1 MASEMISHG
10 GRALAFARERKID
23 YRDVLDF
30 SANINPLGP
39 SPKALAAI
47 RDGLD
52 LIAVYP
58 DEMSSRL
65 TRRLSEHLHVPADCI
80 LPGNGATEL
89 LYFWLR
95 AVRPRSATLIVPTFS
110 EYHRALQ
117 SAEVHTR
124 TVVLKPEDDFRLPSI
139 DPATDV
145 VILTNPNNPSAAFA
159 PPDFMRDWL
168 RQIRPSTQIMV
179 DEAFVEFTAQP
190 SIVRYI
196 EEFPNLWVLRSM
208 TKFYAI
214 PGLRLG
220 YLAGLR
226 VPSIAGVRE
235 PWQVSNLAEVAGVA
249 SLDDDAYAEA
259 TMQLIQ
265 KERIWLWKQLHE
277 IPHLKVF
284 PSSANFFLAR
294 CDTDTTL
301 NRLIAVLADC
311 GILIRDCRS
320 VKGLEGP
327 YFRFA
332 IKRQAENI
340 RLLGHLREVAGFG
353 V

>member
-1 MASEMISHG
+1 MASEVTNHG
-10 GRALAFARERKID
+10 GRTLAFARERNIN
-23 YRDVLDF
+23 YREVLDF

-39 SPKALAAI
+39 SPNAVAAI
-47 RDGLD
+47 RDALD

-58 DEMSSRL
+58 DEMSSGL
-65 TRRLSEHLHVPADCI
+65 TRRLSEHLHVPADCV
-80 LPGNGATEL
+80 LPGNGATDL

-95 AVRPRSATLIVPTFS
+95 ALRPRSATLIVPTFS

-117 SAEVHTR
+117 SAEVNTTR
-124 TVVLKPEDDFRLPSI
+124 VVLKPEDEFRLPLI
-139 DPATDV
+139 EPDTDV
-145 VILTNPNNPSAAFA
+145 LILTNPNNPSGAFA

-168 RQIRPSTQIMV
+168 RQIRPTTQILV

-196 EEFPNLWVLRSM
+196 EQFPNLWVLRSM

-220 YLAGLR
+220 YLAGLA
-226 VPSIAGVRE
+226 VPSIACLRE
-235 PWQVSNLAEVAGVA
+235 PWQVSNLAEVAGKA
-249 SLDDDAYAEA
+249 SLDDAAYSEA

-265 KERIWLWKQLHE
+265 KERIWLWKQLHA
-277 IPHLKVF
+277 IPRLKVF

-294 CDTDTTL
+294 WDTDTTL
-301 NRLIAVLADC
+301 NRLIAVLADR

-320 VKGLEGP
+320 VEGLEGP

-332 IKRQAENI
+332 IKRRVDNM
-340 RLLGHLREVAGFG
+340 RLLEHLREVTL
-353 V
+353 

>member
-1 MASEMISHG
+1 MAFEVTSHG
-10 GRALAFARERKID
+10 GRALAFARERNMD
-23 YRDVLDF
+23 YRKVLDF

-39 SPKALAAI
+39 SPNAVAAI
-47 RDGLD
+47 QDSLD

-58 DEMSSRL
+58 DEMSLRL
-65 TRRLSEHLHVPADCI
+65 ARRLSEHLGVPADCI

-95 AVRPRSATLIVPTFS
+95 ALRPRCATLIVPTFS
-110 EYHRALQ
+110 EYQRALHSSEVDI
-117 SAEVHTR
+117 SA
-124 TVVLKPEDDFRLPSI
+124 VVLKPEDDFRLPLI
-139 DPATDV
+139 DPATAV
-145 VILTNPNNPSAAFA
+145 VILTNPNNPSGAYA
-159 PPDFMRDWL
+159 PPDLMRDWL
-168 RQIRPSTQIMV
+168 RRIRPSTQVMV

-196 EEFPNLWVLRSM
+196 NEFPNLWVLRSM

-226 VPSIAGVRE
+226 VHSIARFRE
-235 PWQVSNLAEVAGVA
+235 PWQISNLAEVAGIA
-249 SLDDDAYAEA
+249 SLDDAAYAEA

-284 PSSANFFLAR
+284 PSSANFFLSR
-294 CDTDTTL
+294 CDTDAAL
-301 NRLIAVLADC
+301 DRLIAVLADR
-311 GILIRDCRS
+311 GILIRDCRQID
-320 VKGLEGP
+320 GLEGP
-327 YFRFA
+327 YFRFG
-332 IKRQAENI
+332 IKRRPDNI
-340 RLLGHLREVAGFG
+340 RLLDHVRDL
-353 V
+353 

>member
-1 MASEMISHG
+1 MAPEVISHG
-10 GRALAFARERKID
+10 GRALAFARERNMD
-23 YRDVLDF
+23 YREVLDF

-39 SPKALAAI
+39 SPNAVAAI

-65 TRRLSEHLHVPADCI
+65 TRRLSEQLRVRTDCV

-95 AVRPRSATLIVPTFS
+95 AIRPRSATLVVPTFS

-117 SAEVHTR
+117 SAEIDTA
-124 TVVLKPEDDFRLPSI
+124 TVVLKPEDEFQLPLI
-139 DPATDV
+139 DPGTDV
-145 VILTNPNNPSAAFA
+145 VILTNPNNPSGAYA
-159 PPDFMRDWL
+159 PPDFVRDWL

-214 PGLRLG
+214 PGLGSG
-220 YLAGLR
+220 YLAGLG
-226 VPSIAGVRE
+226 VPAIARSRE
-235 PWQVSNLAEVAGVA
+235 PWQVSNLAEVAGIA
-249 SLDDDAYAEA
+249 SLDDAAYAEA
-259 TMQLIQ
+259 TMQLVQ
-265 KERIWLWKQLHE
+265 KERIWLWKQLHK

-301 NRLIAVLADC
+301 DRLITVLADH
-311 GILIRDCRS
+311 GILIRDCRG
-320 VKGLEGP
+320 VEGLEGP

-332 IKRQAENI
+332 IKRRPDNV
-340 RLLGHLREVAGFG
+340 RLLDHLREL
-353 V
+353 